1 MPYYIY
7 KFFEFPM
14 KRVEK
19 IEQHDVYKVSTERS
33 KLLRRELALTE
44 QCNVKMIYA
53 DNELLAEELLL
64 TDRGPAPI
72 VGDGDD

>member
-7 KFFEFPM
+7 KVFEFPM
-14 KRVEK
+14 KRLEK
-19 IEQHDVYKVSTERS
+19 IEKHDIYRQGTERS

-44 QCNVKMIYA
+44 QCNVKMIFA
-53 DNELLAEELLL
+53 ENELEAEELLL
-64 TDRGPAPI
+64 QDRGPAPI

>member
-7 KFFEFPM
+7 KVFEFPM

-19 IEQHDVYKVSTERS
+19 IEQHDIYREGTARS
-33 KLLRRELALTE
+33 KTLRRDLALTE
-44 QCNVKMIYA
+44 RCNVKLIYA
-53 DNELLAEELLL
+53 ENELEAEDLLL
-64 TDRGPAPI
+64 QDRGPAPI